1 MLLESLALAKSSH
14 FLPLPTEFS
23 EFVFPTYLDGFFQL
37 NKFLTFFS
45 TIHRVIRRAL
55 PQCLPSLQHGSFV

>member
-1 MLLESLALAKSSH
+1 MTSMLLESLVLAKSSH
-14 FLPLPTEFS
+14 FLPLPPEFS

-45 TIHRVIRRAL
+45 TIHRVI
-55 PQCLPSLQHGSFV
+55 